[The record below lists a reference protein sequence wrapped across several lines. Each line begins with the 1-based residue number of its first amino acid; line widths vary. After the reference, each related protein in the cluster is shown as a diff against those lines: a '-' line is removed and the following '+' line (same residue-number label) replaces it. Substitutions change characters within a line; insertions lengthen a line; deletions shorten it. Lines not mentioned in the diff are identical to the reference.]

1 MGASVG
7 ITIALACQ
15 RRPPTRSV
23 AFGRPI
29 SYRLSDI
36 RLLALSWTLPSLS
49 KTDRAPIV
57 DKIVG
62 LTHLIRRP
70 GNLQKL
76 LSIVEPYLQDMPHCE
91 AYAIWCKAL
100 STASFANAAGM
111 SLGFAS
117 APQGHSMTGWGRG
130 AGPGDRGY

>member
-62 LTHLIRRP
+62 LDSSYSP
-70 GNLQKL
+70 AGKPP
-76 LSIVEPYLQDMPHCE
+76 E
-91 AYAIWCKAL
+91 
-100 STASFANAAGM
+100 TAV
-111 SLGFAS
+111 
-117 APQGHSMTGWGRG
+117 
-130 AGPGDRGY
+130 DC